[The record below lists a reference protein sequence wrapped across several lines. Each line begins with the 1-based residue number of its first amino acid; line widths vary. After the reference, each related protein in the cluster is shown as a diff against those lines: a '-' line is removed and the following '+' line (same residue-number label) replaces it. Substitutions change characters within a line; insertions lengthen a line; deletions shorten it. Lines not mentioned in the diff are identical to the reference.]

1 MKLDPLLNRRIIFK
15 LHGMDPLDST
25 ILKQDATGYWVR
37 GGTLAPRLDQSNCSL
52 PENDTPASLRDRILT
67 TVNLPAIPNPMTTP
81 TSLDHTL
88 HAIADPTRR
97 RILNALKQRG
107 PASTNAPAI
116 AKNGLCAGDIEE
128 RVHLSQP
135 TISHHMSI
143 LTKAG
148 LVDAAK
154 QGQWRWYRR
163 NEKALRRLVKSL
175 RTQL

>member
-1 MKLDPLLNRRIIFK
+1 M
-15 LHGMDPLDST
+15 
-25 ILKQDATGYWVR
+25 
-37 GGTLAPRLDQSNCSL
+37 
-52 PENDTPASLRDRILT
+52 
-67 TVNLPAIPNPMTTP
+67 
-81 TSLDHTL
+81 L

-97 RILNALKQRG
+97 RILSALKQRG
-107 PASTNAPAI
+107 PASTSASAAGN
-116 AKNGLCAGDIEE
+116 NGLCAGDIEE
-128 RVHLSQP
+128 RVRLSQP

-148 LVDAAK
+148 LVDAVK

>member
-1 MKLDPLLNRRIIFK
+1 
-15 LHGMDPLDST
+15 
-25 ILKQDATGYWVR
+25 
-37 GGTLAPRLDQSNCSL
+37 
-52 PENDTPASLRDRILT
+52 
-67 TVNLPAIPNPMTTP
+67 MTSP
-81 TSLDHTL
+81 TSLDHAL

-97 RILNALKQRG
+97 RILGALKQRG
-107 PASTNAPAI
+107 LGSIAPATG
-116 AKNGLCAGDIEE
+116 KHSGLCAGDIEE

-135 TISHHMSI
+135 TISHHMAI

-148 LVDAAK
+148 LVDAEK